1 MDNCDLEKLAISGQT
16 LQPAF
21 KADVTIY
28 KVTVAS
34 DVDQVT
40 LDLLTSDCGACYKI
54 RCGDG
59 SKSIKLNDGL
69 NLVEIEVVAE
79 DGTSKKYCIEVT
91 KLSARTAEL
100 SDLTIEGNVQLQ
112 PTFSANIY
120 DYSSTVPF
128 YCNSVTILPKV
139 PDKNM
144 NVSVNEESDS
154 QPSPLTVGETV
165 VSIKIL
171 SADGSNSQMYYVL
184 VMREQLP
191 MAVSFSDV
199 KEQVSYECPVTLTAL
214 YRPISINQSDPQHL
228 FSAPYIDMLARRS
241 KVDPLNEC
249 PLGDSWKVLE
259 HDLDKTMSSALVKCF
274 FAYRGCESVMKLAEV
289 GSHAL
294 ECPHKPSADLDQKD
308 VTETSWYKKHFA
320 SSTCLEIETKHTLE
334 VHNWEKR
341 LQKAIGQDSVDNLCS
356 LAQDNLKL
364 YRERLPKPGDLLQ
377 YEDGQ
382 SPLDC
387 LEQAAVY
394 YASAIKLKPRDPRLH
409 FLLGLALEEQH
420 YAAEMYG
427 LRRKADGDVED
438 LSSAKSTA
446 RQDDIL
452 AVCKLHGFPG
462 TPTLENQLQAL
473 DTEYHQ
479 LKEQGQSGKADYIQ
493 TLFIFLS
500 KKAGKD
506 GSAGVGDEE
515 SCIHRA
521 LLKYLDAWSLNQ
533 DFWEYNLHVG
543 RMLLLQK
550 RNTEALQ
557 HLQTGLALRPSQ
569 PALRFFTGLALLLQE
584 EASEAVEKEAALFLQ
599 QGLEHVIAQYCNTEN
614 NYSGL
619 EQSVTDPLSSVRTQF
634 LRGCLTLGT
643 LQQKNT
649 LSQKPMSAEQVYH
662 TVVVLAARGV
672 CRCVCRDEV
681 SQQLEWVLL
690 DAHFALLQSLIQQ
703 KKAAGLTQGQGKQ
716 GETERQAAELTQGQG
731 KQGETERQ
739 AAELT
744 QGQGKQGETERQAAG
759 LTQDQ
764 GKQGETERQAA
775 ELTQG
780 QGKQGETERQAWVV
794 KRCQALTGLI
804 RLTSIP
810 ACRELLDMQEKVCQV
825 AVVTTPR
832 DSHALCLLGL
842 AQLAQC
848 DNDHGSQRSEGANA
862 NACLSFQ
869 ASIEL
874 EDKPQSGETPTQLTK
889 QQWWQDRLAAD
900 KEKAVKETASQGA
913 GGSGS
918 GPSDTAVAAGRGCGR
933 GMGGPAR
940 GGTAAAAKNP
950 TRGGKTA
957 PPAKNTPSTAPPAK
971 NTPSTAPPAKNT
983 PSPAS
988 RGQGGTA
995 KTPGPAKPSSSKTQL
1010 ISPSKS
1016 KPDCSPSPA
1025 KPGPTEE
1032 SAVAESGNVLPKA
1045 LLNRRSHAP
1054 RLGLARA
1061 LSRSAD
1067 SHDQARQLYQEVITM
1082 APEVHD
1088 AYIELAEMLGES
1100 DPLAAVEVYCRFPL
1114 KPVSEQ
1120 NFDDAFIT
1128 GEIVRILMKQGL
1140 YEHPELG
1147 HNLIAY
1153 GKVMGLGCL
1162 EKYIDILEGKF
1173 MSSLLKRVYAGIHEK
1188 SVEDKDLQDFFKFKC
1203 WI

>member
-21 KADVTIY
+21 KADVTTY
-28 KVTVAS
+28 KVTVTS
-34 DVDQVT
+34 DVDRVT

-59 SKSIKLNDGL
+59 SKSIRLNDGL

-139 PDKNM
+139 PDRNM
-144 NVSVNEESDS
+144 KVSVNEESDS
-154 QPSPLTVGETV
+154 QPSLLTVGETSL
-165 VSIKIL
+165 SIKVL

-184 VMREQLP
+184 VIREQIP

-199 KEQVSYECPVTLTAL
+199 KEQVYYECPVTLTAL

-249 PLGDSWKVLE
+249 PLGDRWKVLE

-341 LQKAIGQDSVDNLCS
+341 LQKAIGQDSADNLCS

-387 LEQAAVY
+387 LEQAAVH

-438 LSSAKSTA
+438 LSSAKYTA

-462 TPTLENQLQAL
+462 TPTMENQLQAL

-521 LLKYLDAWSLNQ
+521 LLKYLDAWSLNK

-584 EASEAVEKEAALFLQ
+584 EASEAVEEEAALFLQ

-634 LRGCLTLGT
+634 LRGCLTLGA
-643 LQQKNT
+643 LLHQKNT

-662 TVVVLAARGV
+662 SVVVLAARGV

-681 SQQLEWVLL
+681 AQQLEWVLL

-716 GETERQAAELTQGQG
+716 GETERQA
-731 KQGETERQ
+731 
-739 AAELT
+739 
-744 QGQGKQGETERQAAG
+744 
-759 LTQDQ
+759 
-764 GKQGETERQAA
+764 
-775 ELTQG
+775 
-780 QGKQGETERQAWVV
+780 WVT

-804 RLTSIP
+804 LLTSIP

-825 AVVTTPR
+825 AVVTAPR

-848 DNDHGSQRSEGANA
+848 DNDHSAQRLEGAIA

-874 EDKPQSGETPTQLTK
+874 EDKPQSGEPPTQLTK

-900 KEKAVKETASQGA
+900 KEKAVKETDSQGA
-913 GGSGS
+913 GGGGS

-933 GMGGPAR
+933 GMGGPAG
-940 GGTAAAAKNP
+940 GGTAAAAKTP

-957 PPAKNTPSTAPPAK
+957 PLAKNTPSTAPPAK
-971 NTPSTAPPAKNT
+971 NTV
-983 PSPAS
+983 SPAS
-988 RGQGGTA
+988 RGQGGAA
-995 KTPGPAKPSSSKTQL
+995 KTLGPAKPSSSKTQL

-1032 SAVAESGNVLPKA
+1032 SAVAESGNGLPKA
-1045 LLNRRSHAP
+1045 RLNHRSHAP

-1088 AYIELAEMLGES
+1088 AYIELAEMLGQS

-1173 MSSLLKRVYAGIHEK
+1173 MSSLLKRVYAGIHDK

>member
-21 KADVTIY
+21 KADVTTY

-40 LDLLTSDCGACYKI
+40 LDLLTSDCGASYKI
-54 RCGDG
+54 LCGDG

-69 NLVEIEVVAE
+69 NLVEIEVGAE

-144 NVSVNEESDS
+144 KVSVNEESDS

-165 VSIKIL
+165 VSIKVL

-184 VMREQLP
+184 VMREQIP

-274 FAYRGCESVMKLAEV
+274 FAYRGCESVGKLAEV

-294 ECPHKPSADLDQKD
+294 ECPHKPSTDLDPKD
-308 VTETSWYKKHFA
+308 VTETSWYKKHFAA

-334 VHNWEKR
+334 VRNWEKR

-377 YEDGQ
+377 YEVGQ

-394 YASAIKLKPRDPRLH
+394 YASAIKLKPREPRLH

-427 LRRKADGDVED
+427 LRRKSDGDVED

-462 TPTLENQLQAL
+462 TPTMENQLQAL

-550 RNTEALQ
+550 RNKEALQ

-599 QGLEHVIAQYCNTEN
+599 QGLEHVIAQSCNMEN
-614 NYSGL
+614 IYSGL
-619 EQSVTDPLSSVRTQF
+619 EPSVTDPLSSVRTQF
-634 LRGCLTLGT
+634 LRGCLTLGA

-649 LSQKPMSAEQVYH
+649 LSQKPMSSEQVYH

-681 SQQLEWVLL
+681 AQQLEWVLL

-716 GETERQAAELTQGQG
+716 G
-731 KQGETERQ
+731 K
-739 AAELT
+739 
-744 QGQGKQGETERQAAG
+744 
-759 LTQDQ
+759 
-764 GKQGETERQAA
+764 
-775 ELTQG
+775 
-780 QGKQGETERQAWVV
+780 TERQAWVA

-810 ACRELLDMQEKVCQV
+810 ACRELMDMQEKVCQV

-848 DNDHGSQRSEGANA
+848 DNDHGSQRLEGAIA

-874 EDKPQSGETPTQLTK
+874 EDKPQSGEPPTQLTK

-900 KEKAVKETASQGA
+900 KEKAVKGTASQGA
-913 GGSGS
+913 GGGGS
-918 GPSDTAVAAGRGCGR
+918 GPPDTAVAAGRGCGR

-940 GGTAAAAKNP
+940 GGTAAAAKTP

-971 NTPSTAPPAKNT
+971 NTPSTASPAKHT
-983 PSPAS
+983 PSTALPATVSPS
-988 RGQGGTA
+988 RGQVGAA

-1032 SAVAESGNVLPKA
+1032 SAVAESSNVLPKA

-1067 SHDQARQLYQEVITM
+1067 SHDQAHQLYQEVITM

-1088 AYIELAEMLGES
+1088 AYIELAEMLGQS

-1140 YEHPELG
+1140 YEHPELR

-1162 EKYIDILEGKF
+1162 EKYINILEGKF
-1173 MSSLLKRVYAGIHEK
+1173 MSSLLKRVYAGIHDK

>member
-120 DYSSTVPF
+120 DYS
-128 YCNSVTILPKV
+128 
-139 PDKNM
+139 M
-144 NVSVNEESDS
+144 NEESDS

-739 AAELT
+739 A
-744 QGQGKQGETERQAAG
+744 
-759 LTQDQ
+759 
-764 GKQGETERQAA
+764 
-775 ELTQG
+775 
-780 QGKQGETERQAWVV
+780 WVV

-983 PSPAS
+983 PSPA

>member
-21 KADVTIY
+21 KADVTTY
-28 KVTVAS
+28 KVTVTS
-34 DVDQVT
+34 DVDRVT

-59 SKSIKLNDGL
+59 SKSIRLDDGM
-69 NLVEIEVVAE
+69 NLVEVEVVAE

-100 SDLTIEGNVQLQ
+100 SDLTIEGNVKLQ

-139 PDKNM
+139 PDRNM
-144 NVSVNEESDS
+144 KVSVNEESDS
-154 QPSPLTVGETV
+154 QPSLLTVGETV
-165 VSIKIL
+165 VSIKVL

-184 VMREQLP
+184 VIREQIP

-199 KEQVSYECPVTLTAL
+199 KEQVYYECPVTLTAL

-249 PLGDSWKVLE
+249 PLGDRWKVLE

-320 SSTCLEIETKHTLE
+320 SSTCLEIETKHILE

-356 LAQDNLKL
+356 LAEDNLKR

-387 LEQAAVY
+387 LEQAAVH

-438 LSSAKSTA
+438 LSSAKYTA

-462 TPTLENQLQAL
+462 TPTMENQLQAL

-500 KKAGKD
+500 KKAGKE

-569 PALRFFTGLALLLQE
+569 PAL
-584 EASEAVEKEAALFLQ
+584 
-599 QGLEHVIAQYCNTEN
+599 
-614 NYSGL
+614 SGL
-619 EQSVTDPLSSVRTQF
+619 EQSATDPLSSVRTQF
-634 LRGCLTLGT
+634 LRGCLTLGA
-643 LQQKNT
+643 LLHQKNT

-672 CRCVCRDEV
+672 CRCVCRDQV
-681 SQQLEWVLL
+681 AQQLEWVLL

-716 GETERQAAELTQGQG
+716 GETERQA
-731 KQGETERQ
+731 
-739 AAELT
+739 
-744 QGQGKQGETERQAAG
+744 
-759 LTQDQ
+759 
-764 GKQGETERQAA
+764 
-775 ELTQG
+775 
-780 QGKQGETERQAWVV
+780 WVT

-825 AVVTTPR
+825 AVVTAPR
-832 DSHALCLLGL
+832 DGHALCLLGL

-848 DNDHGSQRSEGANA
+848 DNDHGAQRLEGAIA

-874 EDKPQSGETPTQLTK
+874 EDKPQSGEPPTQLTK

-900 KEKAVKETASQGA
+900 KETAIQGA
-913 GGSGS
+913 GGGGS

-940 GGTAAAAKNP
+940 GGTAAAAKTP
-950 TRGGKTA
+950 TRGAKTA
-957 PPAKNTPSTAPPAK
+957 PLAKNTVST
-971 NTPSTAPPAKNT
+971 
-983 PSPAS
+983 AS
-988 RGQGGTA
+988 RGQGGAA
-995 KTPGPAKPSSSKTQL
+995 KTLGPAKPSSSKTQL

-1032 SAVAESGNVLPKA
+1032 SAVAESGNVFPKA

-1088 AYIELAEMLGES
+1088 AYIELAEMLGQS

-1173 MSSLLKRVYAGIHEK
+1173 MSSLLKRVYAGIHDK